1 MKDNR
6 PLVTV
11 YITNYNYGR
20 YIRKAIE
27 SILNQSLQSF
37 ELIIIDDG
45 STDNS
50 KEIIEEYSS
59 VDKVSI
65 IYQKNK
71 GLNIT
76 NNVALKASKGKY
88 IVRLDADDY
97 MELNALEKMAYAL
110 EADQELGLIF
120 PNYYIVDGEENVLS
134 EIKRHDFDKEVNI
147 LDQPAH
153 GACTMIRTD
162 FLKKVG
168 GYDESYTCQDGYELW
183 VKFINKFKVT
193 NINETLFSYRRHNNN
208 LTNNENRILGTR
220 QRIKEAYVRKNEV
233 SLPKTAAIIPI
244 RPNYDTAL
252 EDFGNTTFLEL
263 KIEELKK
270 ANNISK
276 IIVTSSDLKI
286 QKFVFDNCS
295 DVEFVKRPE
304 KTERINISLFQTLL
318 YLEENGFLSKNEACL
333 FCAVSFPFVNA
344 KIIDDAVNTLAIFK
358 ADSLLSVRPEG
369 NKFYRHT
376 GDGMQAILKQD
387 MFTKMERESIY
398 KYTGGILLSIKESA
412 LKAGKLVHGNV
423 GHIVVDEQASL
434 NVDSS
439 FERKV
444 SYKLLSDIQIGKTV

>member
-1 MKDNR
+1 MENNS

-11 YITNYNYGR
+11 YITNYNYGMF
-20 YIRKAIE
+20 IRKAID
-27 SILNQSLQSF
+27 SILNQSLKDI

-45 STDNS
+45 STDDS
-50 KEIIEEYSS
+50 KDIIEEYA
-59 VDKVSI
+59 DLAIVSI
-65 IYQKNK
+65 IYQKNR

-97 MELNALEKMAYAL
+97 MELDALEKMANAL
-110 EADQELGLIF
+110 ENDNVLGLIF
-120 PNYYIVDGEENVLS
+120 PNYYIVDADGNELS

-153 GACTMIRTD
+153 GACTMIRID
-162 FLKKVG
+162 FLRQVG

-220 QRIKEAYVRKNEV
+220 QRIKQAYVKRNEV
-233 SLPKTAAIIPI
+233 KLPKTVAIIPL
-244 RPNYDTAL
+244 RPNYNTAT
-252 EDFGNTTFLEL
+252 EIFGNGTFLDL

-270 ANNISK
+270 AANISK
-276 IIVTSSDLKI
+276 IIVTSSDVKI
-286 QKFVFDNCS
+286 KQIILENHK
-295 DVEFVKRPE
+295 DVIFASRPE
-304 KTERINISLFQTLL
+304 KSERIGVSLFETLR
-318 YLEENGFLSKNEACL
+318 YLEDNNFLTNYDACL
-333 FCAVSFPFVNA
+333 FCAVSFPFVDA
-344 KIIDDAVNTLAIFK
+344 GIIDDAVNTLSIFK

-398 KYTGGILLSIKESA
+398 KYTGGILLSIKKSA
-412 LKAGKLVHGNV
+412 LSKGKLVHGNV
-423 GHIVVDEQASL
+423 GHIVVGEQASL
-434 NVDSS
+434 DADSS

-444 SYKLLSDIQIGKTV
+444 SYKLLSDIQVEKTV

>member
-1 MKDNR
+1 MKNKS

-11 YITNYNYGR
+11 YITNYNYGMF
-20 YIRKAIE
+20 IRKAID
-27 SILNQSLQSF
+27 SILNQSLKDI

-50 KEIIEEYSS
+50 KDIIEEYSEL
-59 VDKVSI
+59 DIVSI
-65 IYQKNK
+65 IYQNNR

-97 MELNALEKMAYAL
+97 MELDALEKMSNSL
-110 EADQELGLIF
+110 ENDDVLGLIF
-120 PNYYIVDGEENVLS
+120 PNYYIVDADGNELS
-134 EIKRHDFDKEVNI
+134 EIKRHDFNNEVNI

-153 GACTMIRTD
+153 GACTMIRVN
-162 FLKKVG
+162 FLKEVG

-220 QRIKEAYVRKNEV
+220 QRIKEAYVRKNEL
-233 SLPKTAAIIPI
+233 SLPKTVAIIPI

-252 EDFGNTTFLEL
+252 EVFGKTTFLEL
-263 KIEELKK
+263 KIEQLKS
-270 ANNISK
+270 ASNISK
-276 IIVTSSDLKI
+276 VVVTSSDLKI
-286 QKFVFDNCS
+286 QDFVIKNCKE
-295 DVEFVKRPE
+295 VEFVRRPE
-304 KTERINISLFQTLL
+304 KTERINVSLYQTLL
-318 YLEENGFLSKNEACL
+318 FLEENNFITGFEACL
-333 FCAVSFPFVNA
+333 FCAVSFPFVGSG
-344 KIIDDAVNTLAIFK
+344 IIDDAINTLAIFK

-398 KYTGGILLSIKESA
+398 KYTGGILLSIKKSA
-412 LKAGKLVHGNV
+412 LAIKKLVHGNV
-423 GHIVVDEQASL
+423 GHIVIGEQAAL

-444 SYKLLSDIQIGKTV
+444 SYKLLSDIQIEETV